1 MTSEFDGYRPPSEP
15 RRRRWGGKKRRRG
28 GGQMLADG
36 SREMSMVPDVEFR
49 KTSEFKKA
57 GEFEEAGEF
66 DSYYGHNVVK
76 PAPWGH
82 EVAAYLFLGG
92 VAGGSGVLAAGAHLT
107 GRKQLRRNARL
118 GGMGALG
125 LGAVALVA
133 DLGRPDRFYNML
145 RTFKVTSPM
154 SVGSWILSAFGGA
167 FAVGFAAEADRLLGE
182 RLPLGPL
189 RKVLQIAETPSTLAA
204 GAIGPPL
211 AVYTAVLLSDTATPT
226 WNAMHRDLP
235 FVFVSS
241 ASLAASGLAM
251 VTTRP
256 SETGPARALAA
267 IGVVGDIAAMK
278 YMESRMDPVA
288 AEPLHHGTAGTLL
301 KWSERLAFAG
311 GLGAVFFGHRRSAAI
326 VSGLSLLTASA
337 FTRFGVFDA
346 GIESAKNPRYT
357 IEPQKRRLAERR
369 ARGIVDDSITTAE

>member
-1 MTSEFDGYRPPSEP
+1 M
-15 RRRRWGGKKRRRG
+15 
-28 GGQMLADG
+28 ADG
-36 SREMSMVPDVEFR
+36 TREMSMVPDVEPV
-49 KTSEFKKA
+49 KA
-57 GEFEEAGEF
+57 ADFE
-66 DSYYGHNVVK
+66 SYYGHNVVK

-92 VAGGSGVLAAGAHLT
+92 VAGGSGLLAAGAQLT
-107 GRKQLRRNARL
+107 GRDRLRRNARL

-167 FAVGFAAEADRLLGE
+167 FAVGAAAEVDRLTGS

-189 RKVLQIAETPSTLAA
+189 RRLLLAAEVPSALAA

-241 ASLAASGLAM
+241 AGLAASGLAM
-251 VTTRP
+251 VTTP
-256 SETGPARALAA
+256 TSETGPARTLAA
-267 IGVVGDIAAMK
+267 IGVVGDIVAMR
-278 YMESRMDPVA
+278 YLERRMDPVA
-288 AEPLHHGTAGTLL
+288 AEPLHHGTAGRLL
-301 KWSERLAFAG
+301 AWSERLAVIG
-311 GLGAVFFGHRRSAAI
+311 GLGAVLVGHRRPTAI
-326 VSGLSLLTASA
+326 VSGLALLAASA
-337 FTRFGVFDA
+337 CTRFGVFDA

-369 ARGIVDDSITTAE
+369 ARGITGDSITTAD